1 MVQDQLFDVRGHAI
15 RTARDA
21 IRRAQEKSLTAVP
34 EPSLFPTGPRPL
46 SSRERTIGAVPRGSI
61 AEPMPSHGT
70 RARYNHK
77 RLPCRCQRCRYAN
90 TAYIRSYR
98 DREQPGGTPALVGRN
113 VTDVEVKGRVL

>member
-1 MVQDQLFDVRGHAI
+1 
-15 RTARDA
+15 
-21 IRRAQEKSLTAVP
+21 
-34 EPSLFPTGPRPL
+34 
-46 SSRERTIGAVPRGSI
+46 
-61 AEPMPSHGT
+61 MPSHGT

-98 DREQPGGTPALVGRN
+98 DREQPGNTPALIGRN